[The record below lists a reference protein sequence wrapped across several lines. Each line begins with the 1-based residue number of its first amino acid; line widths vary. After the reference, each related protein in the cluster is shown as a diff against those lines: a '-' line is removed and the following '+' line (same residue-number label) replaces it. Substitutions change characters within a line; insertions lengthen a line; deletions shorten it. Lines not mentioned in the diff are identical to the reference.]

1 MSHKI
6 LAAQVDEEVD
16 RKKIFIKPKGKKKEM
31 EKIKYKRTEAD
42 ILRARSF
49 GRESLPGMNPTWIA
63 LQNYISID
71 QLE

>member
-31 EKIKYKRTEAD
+31 EKIKYKRIEAD
-42 ILRARSF
+42 ILNGSRRNKM
-49 GRESLPGMNPTWIA
+49 E
-63 LQNYISID
+63 
-71 QLE
+71 